1 MVTEFHM
8 YKRQLLLLVFVI
20 YNFTMQ
26 FATLIA
32 TTTESHIS
40 PLNYLLIQ
48 WRIQGRGPGDPL
60 PPYLWTKLRPE
71 GPKKCFWKTAAP
83 APPPPHLPYLL
94 ISRSGTGTVIYY
106 RTSRCTKNATSML
119 LYRCE
124 VDRGRLM
131 HAVSIQ

>member
-1 MVTEFHM
+1 M

-71 GPKKCFWKTAAP
+71 GPKKCFWTT
-83 APPPPHLPYLL
+83 APPPLPYLKVCN
-94 ISRSGTGTVIYY
+94 RH
-106 RTSRCTKNATSML
+106 CNL
-119 LYRCE
+119 LSNEPLHENCNFN
-124 VDRGRLM
+124 VT
-131 HAVSIQ
+131 IQM

>member
-48 WRIQGRGPGDPL
+48 WRIQGRGPGDPPL
-60 PPYLWTKLRPE
+60 PLSLDQTEARRAEKMFLEDR
-71 GPKKCFWKTAAP
+71 
-83 APPPPHLPYLL
+83 PPPPPTL
-94 ISRSGTGTVIYY
+94 S
-106 RTSRCTKNATSML
+106 
-119 LYRCE
+119 
-124 VDRGRLM
+124 
-131 HAVSIQ
+131 